1 MQPHLLPCGYHHHRV
16 HTDERGK
23 LLLAS
28 KLLPSSAGLEASKID
43 AKASPDGLLPHIE
56 CSRLSGCKR

>member
-43 AKASPDGLLPHIE
+43 AKASPDGLLPHT
-56 CSRLSGCKR
+56 

>member
-1 MQPHLLPCGYHHHRV
+1 MQPHLLKCGYHHHRV

-56 CSRLSGCKR
+56 CSRRSGCKR